1 MADATMTTPDRT
13 TRRQRRRVV
22 VRLGRVGFTLAEL
35 LVAVGLVAVL
45 TLGIGRIFAS
55 VSKLV
60 GTGAAV
66 GELDQIARVLETQ
79 LRADFLAASR
89 LRADE
94 NFLAIRMRRVGDL
107 NGDGTLDP
115 SDEVD
120 IYFTRDDEEADRRR
134 GADPYERGPNGLPI
148 SRATSVRLD
157 QIMFLG
163 ASSEGYRSFQPPPA
177 SEQVVPHALI
187 MWGHGLRPPVDAE
200 DVGMRARF
208 RLNYP
213 DGDFGFAL
221 GDENPFAPSDNQFS
235 GKATGRNRYAS
246 DFVLTRRAV
255 VLAGGSAAG
264 EERVV
269 TGSRFTPLWGKDTE
283 VALLPRDIE
292 ASYLFASGAPFGRIF
307 GDVDEADEERAS
319 EGDGGPDGWNGI
331 SILPNPRLLRHG
343 RTDILAVDRQGLQQ
357 WIEGIGVPFST
368 GRLADSAFTDPPI
381 PPPNNPPIDPTP
393 LNTNLPNSR
402 LWVVRDGINV
412 QSVGLPRDQYEE
424 NLRGVQS
431 GIAGMFHRVLVDPAP
446 PTLRVDPDDPAI
458 AYPDPPSPYAKP
470 DATDRRM
477 DLHAVIAS
485 RCSSFEVAWSD
496 GSTWVRDAPLRVDAN
511 GDGVI
516 DRDIRRGDTIWF
528 DMDFTV
534 RDFWRLNSYGTG
546 PTSTNARIYPR
557 PNPDPEIGLD
567 DERTFDEMPN
577 RFPGSVRT
585 DQTHDNALV
594 YRANKSS
601 ALITTPDTL
610 PAYSPHF
617 NHAPFTPDGTARP
630 EQEYLAIWGF
640 RTPEGADQGPD
651 VASVGG
657 YDRPWPK
664 PRLIRVRVTLHDSQ
678 NRIEGGKQFEF
689 VFRLDAEGT

>member
-1 MADATMTTPDRT
+1 
-13 TRRQRRRVV
+13 VV
-22 VRLGRVGFTLAEL
+22 VRVGCVGFTLAEL

-55 VSKLV
+55 VTKLV
-60 GTGAAV
+60 GTGAAI
-66 GELDQIARVLETQ
+66 GELDQIARVLEAQ
-79 LRADFLAASR
+79 LRADFEAASR
-89 LRADE
+89 LSAEE
-94 NFLAIRMRRVGDL
+94 NFLAIRGRRVGDL
-107 NGDGTLDP
+107 DGDGVFD
-115 SDEVD
+115 DAEEVD
-120 IYFTRDDEEADRRR
+120 IYITRDDEEADRRR
-134 GADPYERGPNGLPI
+134 GVDPYQRNPANDLPI
-148 SRATSVRLD
+148 SRATTVRLD
-157 QIMFLG
+157 QLMFLA

-177 SEQVVPHALI
+177 SEQVVSTALV

-221 GDENPFAPSDNQFS
+221 GDENPFAPDDNQFS
-235 GKATGRNRYAS
+235 GKATGRNRYAG

-255 VLAGGSAAG
+255 LLAGGSAAG
-264 EERVV
+264 EQRVV
-269 TGSRFTPLWGKDTE
+269 NGSPFTPLWGKDTE
-283 VALLPRDIE
+283 VALLPRDVE
-292 ASYLFASGAPFGRIF
+292 ASYLFASGAPFGTIF
-307 GDVDEADEERAS
+307 RGIAEADEERAS
-319 EGDGGPDGWNGI
+319 EGDGGPDGWAGV

-357 WIEGIGVPFST
+357 WIEGLGVPFST
-368 GRLADSAFTDPPI
+368 GRLGDPAVTDPPI
-381 PPPNNPPIDPTP
+381 TDPPTNPTP
-393 LNTNLPNSR
+393 LNTNRPNSR
-402 LWVVRDGINV
+402 LWQVRNGQNLAW
-412 QSVGLPRDQYEE
+412 SGSPADQYEE

-431 GIAGMFHRVLVDPAP
+431 AIAGMFHRVLIDTYP
-446 PTLRVDPDDPAI
+446 PTLRVDPDDPDI
-458 AYPDPPSPYAKP
+458 AFPDPPSPYAKP

-496 GSTWVRDAPLRVDAN
+496 GSTAVRDFPQLDAN

-534 RDFWRLNSYGTG
+534 RDFWRLNSYGTA
-546 PTSTNARIYPR
+546 PNSTNARIYPR
-557 PNPDPEIGLD
+557 PNPDPEIGLED
-567 DERTFDEMPN
+567 DRVFNELPSGLSR
-577 RFPGSVRT
+577 
-585 DQTHDNALV
+585 DQTHNDALN
-594 YRANKSS
+594 YSENKSS
-601 ALITTPDTL
+601 PIDTSFRTL
-610 PAYSPHF
+610 PVYSAHY
-617 NHAPFTPDGTARP
+617 NHVPFTPNGTAHP

-640 RTPEGADQGPD
+640 RTPEGADQGPN